1 MQPSSP
7 PGGMAP
13 SGAPPPAAPLAGA
26 GGPARPTGPR
36 SAASTA
42 SPVPEPRPPAPQGPR
57 SPVRLRLYAWV
68 TGLVL
73 GSLDAILAL
82 RIALG
87 PGAGGPWIT
96 SPLAVVLLMCG
107 SAALGSAAGAPVI
120 RRLGVRA
127 AGAGADL
134 LLITGAALAAL
145 PEARVDAALAL
156 GAAAL
161 GAALVGLGAGLLLL
175 VAPQACHELA
185 LPGHRRLI
193 PQAIALVPVGAALGL
208 LGSWWLAHPLT
219 AGWLG
224 VVAVALAHLGMVLAL
239 PPSPVWLAGRGRD
252 LEAFGVLRRLHGAL
266 EAAVAIDWARHEA
279 GMAAEQQPLTLAD
292 LRVRGIRRAAGAA
305 AVLVIAQEAP
315 LGAAAIILAPAVI
328 LVLGGSGAQV
338 AVSAVGW
345 LLIAVLAI
353 LLAAA
358 TTARRFIAV
367 MLGVTLAV
375 IASTL
380 LVALTAVSGRAA
392 LWLAVIPLVV
402 IAGAQHALVLPA
414 CQGAVDPRV
423 PPWLVGAQ
431 RRMVAVGRS
440 VARIPALAV
449 PLAVLERGGPEA
461 MAWVFFALAVASA
474 VVVMARLPREIGVP

>member
-1 MQPSSP
+1 M
-7 PGGMAP
+7 
-13 SGAPPPAAPLAGA
+13 
-26 GGPARPTGPR
+26 
-36 SAASTA
+36 
-42 SPVPEPRPPAPQGPR
+42 
-57 SPVRLRLYAWV
+57 RLRLYAWA
-68 TGLVL
+68 TGLAL

-82 RIALG
+82 RIAVG

-107 SAALGSAAGAPVI
+107 SAAVGSAAGAPVI

-134 LLITGAALAAL
+134 LLITGALLAAL

-156 GAAAL
+156 GTAAL
-161 GAALVGLGAGLLLL
+161 AGLGAGLLLL

-185 LPGHRRLI
+185 LPGHRRLM
-193 PQAIALVPVGAALGL
+193 PQAIALVPVGAALAV
-208 LGSWWLAHPLT
+208 LGSWRLAHPLT

-252 LEAFGVLRRLHGAL
+252 LEAFGALRRLHGAL

-279 GMAAEQQPLTLAD
+279 GMAVEQQPLTLAD

-315 LGAAAIILAPAVI
+315 LGAAAIILAPAVV

-345 LLIAVLAI
+345 LLTAVLAI
-353 LLAAA
+353 LLAAV

-367 MLGVTLAV
+367 MLGVSLAV

-380 LVALTAVSGRAA
+380 LVASTAVSGRAA
-392 LWLAVIPLVV
+392 LWGAVIPLVV
-402 IAGAQHALVLPA
+402 IAGAQQALVLPA

-440 VARIPALAV
+440 VVRIPALAV
-449 PLAVLERGGPEA
+449 PLVVLERGGPDVMAWAFFA
-461 MAWVFFALAVASA
+461 MALASA
-474 VVVMARLPREIGVP
+474 IVVMARLPREIGAP

>member
-1 MQPSSP
+1 M
-7 PGGMAP
+7 
-13 SGAPPPAAPLAGA
+13 
-26 GGPARPTGPR
+26 
-36 SAASTA
+36 
-42 SPVPEPRPPAPQGPR
+42 PEPRPPAPQGPR

-82 RIALG
+82 RIAVG
-87 PGAGGPWIT
+87 PDAGGPWTT

-107 SAALGSAAGAPVI
+107 SAAVGSAAGAPI
-120 RRLGVRA
+120 LRRLGVRM
-127 AGAGADL
+127 AGVGADL
-134 LLITGAALAAL
+134 LLIAGALLAVL
-145 PEARVDAALAL
+145 PGARIDAALAL
-156 GAAAL
+156 GVAL
-161 GAALVGLGAGLLLL
+161 AGLGSGLLLL
-175 VAPQACHELA
+175 VAPQVCHELS
-185 LPGHRRLI
+185 LPGHRRLM
-193 PQAIALVPVGAALGL
+193 PQAIALVPVGAALGVM
-208 LGSWWLAHPLT
+208 GSWWLARSLT

-224 VVAVALAHLGMVLAL
+224 VVAVALAHLGVVLVL
-239 PPSPVWLAGRGRD
+239 PPSPVWLTGRGRD
-252 LEAFGVLRRLHGAL
+252 IEAFAALRGLHGTL

-315 LGAAAIILAPAVI
+315 LGAAAIILAPAIVLI
-328 LVLGGSGAQV
+328 LGGSGAQV

-345 LLIAVLAI
+345 LLIAALA
-353 LLAAA
+353 LLLGGTA
-358 TTARRFIAV
+358 TRRRFIAV
-367 MLGVTLAV
+367 MLGVSLAV

-402 IAGAQHALVLPA
+402 VAGAQHALVLPA

-440 VARIPALAV
+440 VVRIPALAI
-449 PLAVLERGGPEA
+449 PLAVLERGGPGV
-461 MAWVFFALAVASA
+461 MAWVFFALAVASV
-474 VVVMARLPREIGVP
+474 VVVMARLPRELGAP